1 MSLGQNYRYTNIR
14 EVEIETVQ
22 MDVAQLVGGCP
33 METRR
38 SWVQPLHST
47 VASSELG
54 DMVEVIEK

>member
-22 MDVAQLVGGCP
+22 MDVAQLVDCP